1 MKSNSNFT
9 GYDLAEDLI
18 EATPKREDAHSS
30 ISFQNETERELNHS
44 CEHFDRDANPSQ
56 SPEPENLNL
65 DAVNKIYCTV
75 MNQVDLWKLK
85 TLMTFP
91 RPNSNLPYG
100 VTKIV
105 EAFVELNQGVDIEV
119 IKSQIY
125 QKLIIATI
133 NFDTAG
139 QAQK

>member
-1 MKSNSNFT
+1 
-9 GYDLAEDLI
+9 
-18 EATPKREDAHSS
+18 
-30 ISFQNETERELNHS
+30 
-44 CEHFDRDANPSQ
+44 
-56 SPEPENLNL
+56 
-65 DAVNKIYCTV
+65 

-91 RPNSNLPYG
+91 RPNSNLPYE

-105 EAFVELNQGVDIEV
+105 EAFVELNEGADIEF

-133 NFDTAG
+133 NLDAAS
-139 QAQK
+139 QAQKESEPENESRCSEGID